1 MNDSYLLLYYT
12 FVRGFFCNICVIA
25 FNKSVSRFETH
36 CSVVKVCVI
45 TPLDRMMVGVSAL
58 VPSEFLLSDLL
69 LVIWAMAPSPPC

>member
-45 TPLDRMMVGVSAL
+45 TPLVLGQNDGR
-58 VPSEFLLSDLL
+58 SECSGSLR
-69 LVIWAMAPSPPC
+69 IPPL